1 MLLGPRWEF
10 LLSNGGSVYTEPLM
24 HRYDEDLANVE
35 ADVIAL
41 KTTSWNQI
49 ITNTDRSHT
58 YDTISNKDRY
68 KEFYQAGKVP
78 CFNALKDRKS
88 IGCVVELEEVVE
100 E

>member
-10 LLSNGGSVYTEPLM
+10 LLPNGGSVYTEPFM

-35 ADVIAL
+35 ADIIAL
-41 KTTSWNQI
+41 KTTSFYQI
-49 ITNTDRSHT
+49 ITITGHSHT
-58 YDTISNKDRY
+58 YDTISNKDKY

-78 CFNALKDRKS
+78 CFNASKDRKW
-88 IGCVVELEEVVE
+88 IGGVVELEEIVE